1 MRYFLIVIFIFIL
14 VIFYKGLKK
23 DPTVIPSN
31 LLSKEIPEFSISS
44 FSGSTLKTKD
54 LRDNKVKIVNFFAS
68 WCPPCKIEHNQLL
81 ELSKKIPVYG
91 IAKKNT
97 HDDLS
102 KWFENNGNPYT
113 RVGMD
118 TNGEASIEW
127 GVYGLPE
134 TFIIDK
140 GGIVKYKHVGPLMKR
155 DQEHIEKIIK
165 KLQ

>member
-68 WCPPCKIEHNQLL
+68 WCPPCKIEHRTSRTQQ
-81 ELSKKIPVYG
+81 KIPVYG

-97 HDDLS
+97 IFIYL
-102 KWFENNGNPYT
+102 NGLK
-113 RVGMD
+113 
-118 TNGEASIEW
+118 I
-127 GVYGLPE
+127 LE
-134 TFIIDK
+134 T
-140 GGIVKYKHVGPLMKR
+140 
-155 DQEHIEKIIK
+155 HI
-165 KLQ
+165 LGS